1 LSDRLA
7 IPQSERLN
15 LSDAWLRSAAALYFD
30 VPTFDPRA
38 PRRIYLD
45 KHCEVFALVSPE
57 DYEWAS
63 QWRWGWVWDR
73 TKTKRYA
80 RRTPRGPGQASQT
93 IWLHKAVLNRS
104 GKVQPS
110 EAHTIGDHGN
120 GESLD
125 CQRDN
130 LEWATKSMNRRN
142 RKR

>member
-1 LSDRLA
+1 MSNRLE
-7 IPQSERLN
+7 IPHSERLN
-15 LSDAWLRSAAALYFD
+15 LSDAWLRSTEAKYFD
-30 VPTFDPRA
+30 VPSIDPAA

-45 KHCEVFALVSPE
+45 QHCEVFALVSPE
-57 DYEWAS
+57 DYDYLI

-80 RRTPRGPGQASQT
+80 RRTPRGAGGKSQT
-93 IWLHKAVLNRS
+93 IWMHKVVLNRS

-110 EAHTIGDHGN
+110 EAHTIGDHQN

-125 CQRDN
+125 NQRGN
-130 LEWATKSMNRRN
+130 LDWATKSMNRKN